1 MRAEELLL
9 VLGIFSRK
17 TWELW
22 LRHAFLP
29 ATANSKTFNHLYLKI
44 DDASIFLQNLT
55 WICFVLTQFLDWG
68 SGLLFDAVFCG
79 LFWLNFDSVLNSV
92 WVCFGAILV
101 KILIRFILSFEL
113 CLCLDFVL
121 TQLWL
126 DIVSILTQYQLSSN
140 SVSTRG
146 YCQFSHSI
154 YFDSIWN
161 KFQRLFQSISISA

>member
-1 MRAEELLL
+1 MLFFPQPQTPKLLITYISKLTMRQ
-9 VLGIFSRK
+9 FFFK
-17 TWELW
+17 
-22 LRHAFLP
+22 
-29 ATANSKTFNHLYLKI
+29 
-44 DDASIFLQNLT
+44 NLT
-55 WICFVLTQFLDWG
+55 WICFVLTQFLNWG

-101 KILIRFILSFEL
+101 KILIL
-113 CLCLDFVL
+113 CWLNLLHFCFV
-121 TQLWL
+121 
-126 DIVSILTQYQLSSN
+126 LTQYQLSSN